1 MLGGQARPA
10 WLAGGALVLF
20 AACFVAA
27 VEAAHRQ
34 VVADPVRGAVAP
46 AQGRL
51 RAVLILTMTVIAFA
65 CTLAWGAQWMAMF
78 VFVVVTGVFLVPL
91 RLAPLAIPLVAAAA
105 VAVEVAGGW
114 DVVSA
119 TTAGSWALSIV
130 MAGYITLLLRRRGV
144 LIAALRRTQTEVA
157 RLAAADAVTDE
168 RLRFARDLH
177 DLLGH
182 SLSVIVL
189 KAELA
194 RRLLERGREDTQAQV
209 EVSEVEQIAR
219 RALVEVR
226 EAVAGYR
233 TRTLAAELDRGRAA
247 LAAAGIELAVTGV
260 PVALPP
266 TENELLAWIVREAT
280 TNIVRHSS
288 ARHAQIAVAVTDAE
302 VSLKM
307 TNDGDDS
314 RGAAAGTKG
323 GATHGTEFGT
333 EFGTKYGTSGGITH
347 STTGGAGDGATGE
360 RETAGGGREW
370 QATVQNGSGLL
381 GLQERVAAAGG
392 RFAAGPA
399 AGGGFR
405 VEAVVPFTASPPPA
419 GQSQTAADESQTPAT
434 DRAVAP

>member
-1 MLGGQARPA
+1 M
-10 WLAGGALVLF
+10 
-20 AACFVAA
+20 
-27 VEAAHRQ
+27 
-34 VVADPVRGAVAP
+34 
-46 AQGRL
+46 
-51 RAVLILTMTVIAFA
+51 
-65 CTLAWGAQWMAMF
+65 
-78 VFVVVTGVFLVPL
+78 
-91 RLAPLAIPLVAAAA
+91 
-105 VAVEVAGGW
+105 
-114 DVVSA
+114 
-119 TTAGSWALSIV
+119 
-130 MAGYITLLLRRRGV
+130 
-144 LIAALRRTQTEVA
+144 
-157 RLAAADAVTDE
+157 
-168 RLRFARDLH
+168 
-177 DLLGH
+177 
-182 SLSVIVL
+182 
-189 KAELA
+189 
-194 RRLLERGREDTQAQV
+194 
-209 EVSEVEQIAR
+209 EQIAR
-219 RALVEVR
+219 RALLEVR

-266 TENELLAWIVREAT
+266 AEDELLAWIVREAT

-307 TNDGDDS
+307 TDDGDDS

-323 GATHGTEFGT
+323 GATRGTDWHRI
-333 EFGTKYGTSGGITH
+333 GTKYGTSGGITH
-347 STTGGAGDGATGE
+347 GTTGGAGDGATGE
-360 RETAGGGREW
+360 RETAAGGREW
-370 QATVQNGSGLL
+370 LVTVQNGSGLL